1 MSGDHD
7 LRRILAACRGEAALR
22 IRRAAAREGLEV
34 VGLIDPSRDD
44 EPAWADALDG
54 AALASPDKRG
64 RWPAVEAAV
73 AAAIDAGC
81 DAVYPGW
88 GARVRD
94 PDLGHLARRMGLL
107 PIGPPPDLLATV
119 ADRPGMREMAEEVGL
134 PVVPGSE
141 PITELAQAQTWLAW
155 AGLPAIVRSL
165 DPGLPGG
172 HPVAEMAHAEQL
184 VTDLLPYGPV
194 MLERQVVGARE
205 VEVPIIGD
213 GTGRVVC
220 LADREIT
227 VRDGAVRV
235 LTEAPAPALRG
246 TGRTEVLSYA
256 DAIGRQLKWRGV
268 ASVRFLVPTD
278 GRPYFLQ
285 VRPGVQPWHGA
296 TEALLG
302 LDLIDAE
309 IQLAGGFPLFWRPG
323 DIAPEGHAIALRV
336 RAAVSGERVGPTT
349 LVGDL
354 RLDPALLEGDRT
366 AAGRAL
372 GTLVVRAPTRQA
384 CIVRARAALDRW
396 PQAGVTPDLTM
407 LRRLF
412 NDRDFWRGPLDREAV
427 AALGSP
433 PRAGAPGAKP
443 AGERVD

>member
-1 MSGDHD
+1 MSDDHD

-34 VGLIDPSRDD
+34 VGLIDPSRDQS
-44 EPAWADALDG
+44 PVWADELDG
-54 AALASPDKRG
+54 AAIAAPDSRG
-64 RWPAVEAAV
+64 RWPAVESAV

-94 PDLGHLARRMGLL
+94 PDLGHAARRMGLL
-107 PIGPPPDLLATV
+107 PIGPPPELLATV
-119 ADRPGMREMAEEVGL
+119 ADRLGMRAVAEEVGL
-134 PVVPGSE
+134 PVVPASE
-141 PITELAQAQTWLAW
+141 PITELSEAQTWLAW
-155 AGLPAIVRSL
+155 AGLPAVVRSL
-165 DPGLPGG
+165 DPGLPSG
-172 HPVAEMAHAEQL
+172 HLVVDMAGAERI
-184 VTDLLPYGPV
+184 VSDLLPYGPV
-194 MLERQVVGARE
+194 MVERHVLGARE

-213 GTGRVVC
+213 GSGRVLC

-256 DAIGRQLKWRGV
+256 DALARQLKWRGV

-302 LDLIDAE
+302 VDLIDAE
-309 IQLAGGFPLFWRPG
+309 LQLAGGFPLFWRRG
-323 DIAPEGHAIALRV
+323 DISPEGHAIALRV
-336 RAAVSGERVGPTT
+336 RAAVSGERIGPTT
-349 LVGDL
+349 LPDGL
-354 RLDPALLEGDRT
+354 RLDPALLEGDVT
-366 AAGRAL
+366 TAGRAL
-372 GTLVVRAPTRQA
+372 GTLIVRGPTRQA
-384 CIVRARAALDRW
+384 CIVRARAALEHW
-396 PQAGVTPDLTM
+396 PQAGVTPELTM

-412 NDRDFWRGPLDREAV
+412 DDREFWRGPLDREAV
-427 AALGSP
+427 AALGTP
-433 PRAGAPGAKP
+433 PLAGADAAPTPEDRA
-443 AGERVD
+443 D